1 MKKRAVFCALCLA
14 LLLTPTLTG
23 CGNEGKVNEN
33 DFGTESDASAP
44 KIEENL
50 TETGAETKTGGE
62 TETGIL
68 KAVPEFMGISDL
80 KGKTGSSAVNNKEC
94 CYQAFCYDDKAVYFA
109 NPGDNQY
116 LYSYDGKNL
125 RLLTDMPVYC
135 LNYRDGMIYF
145 LSNGSP
151 LNLLD
156 LTTVKG
162 YLYSYDILSEKL
174 TRLTNFTVGNL
185 FVSDRGILF
194 LRETDG
200 HEAVYKLDESTGES
214 IYIYDCYSIMDYHGY
229 YIYHTYGKERID
241 YFITDGCE
249 SYQLPIAG
257 VSRNDCISDGK
268 YYYRI
273 QGERSLNII
282 DLTDGE
288 RFKIEVPNG
297 KTFSDYT
304 VFKGETYLLL
314 GGYLFVYR
322 DGELIKMNDEMQFRN
337 IYVGKDCL
345 YGLRENY
352 AGNESMEYDFYKLV
366 VEEDGVTAEK
376 IT

>member
-1 MKKRAVFCALCLA
+1 MKKTAFFYALCLTLVLA
-14 LLLTPTLTG
+14 LSA
-23 CGNEGKVNEN
+23 CQSEGEIKES
-33 DFGTESDASAP
+33 DFGTEADASAP
-44 KIEENL
+44 KKEE
-50 TETGAETKTGGE
+50 EE
-62 TETGIL
+62 TETGGGTKTDIIEPI
-68 KAVPEFMGISDL
+68 PEFKGISDL

-116 LYSYDGKNL
+116 LYSYDGENL

-162 YLYSYDILSEKL
+162 YLYSYDILNEKL

-194 LRETDG
+194 LRE
-200 HEAVYKLDESTGES
+200 
-214 IYIYDCYSIMDYHGY
+214 
-229 YIYHTYGKERID
+229 
-241 YFITDGCE
+241 TDGCE

-288 RFKIEVPNG
+288 RCEISAPKGKLFSEYTIFNGEV
-297 KTFSDYT
+297 
-304 VFKGETYLLL
+304 YLLL
-314 GGYLFVYR
+314 NGYLFVYR
-322 DGELIKMNDEMQFRN
+322 EEEFVQMNEEIQFEN
-337 IYVGKDCL
+337 IYVGRDCL
-345 YGLRENY
+345 YGFGIKYTEN
-352 AGNESMEYDFYKLV
+352 MKREYDFYKLV
-366 VEEDGVTAEK
+366 VEEDGVRAEK

>member
-1 MKKRAVFCALCLA
+1 MKKTAFFYALCLTLVLA
-14 LLLTPTLTG
+14 LSA
-23 CGNEGKVNEN
+23 CQSEGEIKES
-33 DFGTESDASAP
+33 DFGTEADASAP
-44 KIEENL
+44 KKEE
-50 TETGAETKTGGE
+50 EE
-62 TETGIL
+62 TETGGGTKTDIIEPI
-68 KAVPEFMGISDL
+68 PEFKGISDL

-116 LYSYDGKNL
+116 LYSYDGENL

-162 YLYSYDILSEKL
+162 YLYSYDILNEKL

-200 HEAVYKLDESTGES
+200 REAVYKLDESTGES

-288 RFKIEVPNG
+288 RCEISAPKGKLFSEYTIFNGEV
-297 KTFSDYT
+297 
-304 VFKGETYLLL
+304 YLLL
-314 GGYLFVYR
+314 NGYLFVYR
-322 DGELIKMNDEMQFRN
+322 EEEFVQMNEEIQFEN
-337 IYVGKDCL
+337 IYVGRDCL
-345 YGLRENY
+345 YGFGIKYTEN
-352 AGNESMEYDFYKLV
+352 MKREYDFYKLV
-366 VEEDGVTAEK
+366 VEEDGVRAEK

>member
-1 MKKRAVFCALCLA
+1 MKKFKETTMKKTAFFYALCLTLVLA
-14 LLLTPTLTG
+14 LSA
-23 CGNEGKVNEN
+23 CQSEGEIKES
-33 DFGTESDASAP
+33 DFGTEADASAP
-44 KIEENL
+44 KKEE
-50 TETGAETKTGGE
+50 EE
-62 TETGIL
+62 TETGGGTKTDIIEPI
-68 KAVPEFMGISDL
+68 PEFKGISDL

-116 LYSYDGKNL
+116 LYSYDGENL

-162 YLYSYDILSEKL
+162 YLYSYDILNEKL

-194 LRETDG
+194 LRE
-200 HEAVYKLDESTGES
+200 
-214 IYIYDCYSIMDYHGY
+214 
-229 YIYHTYGKERID
+229 
-241 YFITDGCE
+241 TDGCE

-288 RFKIEVPNG
+288 RCEISAPKGKLFSEYTIFNGEV
-297 KTFSDYT
+297 
-304 VFKGETYLLL
+304 YLLL
-314 GGYLFVYR
+314 NGYLFVYR
-322 DGELIKMNDEMQFRN
+322 EEEFVQMNEEIQFEN
-337 IYVGKDCL
+337 IYVGRDCL
-345 YGLRENY
+345 YGFGIKYTEN
-352 AGNESMEYDFYKLV
+352 MKREYDFYKLV
-366 VEEDGVTAEK
+366 VEEDGVRAEK